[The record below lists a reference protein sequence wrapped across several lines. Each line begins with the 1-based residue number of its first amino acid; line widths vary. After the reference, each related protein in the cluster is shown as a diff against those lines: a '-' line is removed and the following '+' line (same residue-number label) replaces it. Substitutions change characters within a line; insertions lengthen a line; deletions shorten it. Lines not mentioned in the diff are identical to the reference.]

1 MTDFILVKDIPVW
14 EVAHL
19 NPKMAIGGSLYRCPK
34 CSNELFVPYGRSI
47 QCYKYCDNCKARLR
61 SEVN

>member
-14 EVAHL
+14 EVVRL
-19 NPKMAIGGSLYRCPK
+19 NHKLSIGGSLYRCPK
-34 CSNELFVPYGRSI
+34 CKNELFVPYGRSI
-47 QCYKYCDNCKARLR
+47 HRYNYCDNCKTRLR